1 MRASVWVLLV
11 VLLIEVLALYLPLTG
26 FEINVSVWFKGD
38 ALVYEKIFLFIPVR
52 SRSAC
57 TVNDAMAR
65 VFAIQGGCGEN
76 LANLPGITL
85 SAGQLRNLF
94 IGCDASFGY
103 FRYDFQYDINKMLIH
118 MGTSDFLYEHDYSFD
133 FPVILPYIPALANTS
148 SNSRILS

>member
-94 IGCDASFGY
+94 IGCNASFGY
-103 FRYDFQYDINKMLIH
+103 FRYDFQYDINKMLIP
-118 MGTSDFLYEHDYSFD
+118 MGTFDSAVRPAAAAGFRIISSSAVACFLCFIEID
-133 FPVILPYIPALANTS
+133 L
-148 SNSRILS
+148 